1 MFIEPA
7 KRGFVVGSQVVR
19 PNQSPVE
26 LKWRLR
32 KPKKGELAVVDVVIE
47 NISMALTQ
55 RQEFAAVIQ
64 QRGGNLRGLISAL
77 REKIKDQD
85 AKNTPSN

>member
-1 MFIEPA
+1 MVEDDVEIGA
-7 KRGFVVGSQVVR
+7 NTTVDRGTLG
-19 PNQSPVE
+19 
-26 LKWRLR
+26 
-32 KPKKGELAVVDVVIE
+32 VDVVIE